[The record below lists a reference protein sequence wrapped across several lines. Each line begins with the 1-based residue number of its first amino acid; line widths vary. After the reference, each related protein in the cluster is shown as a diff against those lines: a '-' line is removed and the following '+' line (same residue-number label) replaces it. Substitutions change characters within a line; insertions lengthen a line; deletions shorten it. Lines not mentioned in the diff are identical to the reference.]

1 MFIFY
6 MLYYEIIAHLDSA
19 SSRRQDMISLKTEA
33 KTKAKPFHVE
43 DSHLQGHTKL

>member
-1 MFIFY
+1 

-33 KTKAKPFHVE
+33 KTKAKPGKPFHVE
-43 DSHLQGHTKL
+43 DSNLQGHTKL